1 MHPPDLP
8 SVFTRAQARNL
19 GLTDV
24 RLAGLVSRGYLL
36 RLRRG
41 VYARTDQGRSRER
54 YLTASTAALFE
65 QRSAH
70 ALSHLSAVALW
81 DLPLPLGPADT
92 AHLTK
97 TSGAARSRR
106 VSGLVVHHADS
117 SVTDVTELAGIPVT
131 TAGRT
136 VADCLRTFGPRISVP
151 IADAALHRKLTSIDE
166 IVVQLEMQCHWSGR
180 PLSDQSL
187 DIVDGRRESW
197 LESYAFVRFVEWG
210 VDLPE
215 PQVGVFDGADDFV
228 ARVDG
233 GWLEDGTVLEL
244 DGKSKYLLPRD
255 GVIDPAGVWR
265 EEKRRYDRV
274 GNLGLER
281 VRFGLT
287 DLLHRESA
295 VRADIRARRRVGS
308 AVRFTGRYRLTPSSG
323 LTLL

>member
-1 MHPPDLP
+1 M
-8 SVFTRAQARNL
+8 SGGSAFCFARAQAQEL
-19 GLTDV
+19 GLSDF
-24 RLAGLVSRGYLL
+24 RLAGLVDRGHLI

-41 VYARTDQGRSRER
+41 VYARPVPDLSRARFVKVSTVALSEQG
-54 YLTASTAALFE
+54 
-65 QRSAH
+65 SAH
-70 ALSHLSAVALW
+70 ALSHLSAAALR
-81 DLPLPLGPADT
+81 DLPLPLGAADT

-97 TSGAARSRR
+97 ITGVARSRR
-106 VSGLVVHHADS
+106 ASNIVKIHLEP

-308 AVRFTGRYRLTPSSG
+308 AARFTGRYRLTPSSG

>member
-1 MHPPDLP
+1 
-8 SVFTRAQARNL
+8 
-19 GLTDV
+19 
-24 RLAGLVSRGYLL
+24 
-36 RLRRG
+36 
-41 VYARTDQGRSRER
+41 
-54 YLTASTAALFE
+54 
-65 QRSAH
+65 
-70 ALSHLSAVALW
+70 
-81 DLPLPLGPADT
+81 
-92 AHLTK
+92 
-97 TSGAARSRR
+97 

-180 PLSDQSL
+180 PRSDQSL

-308 AVRFTGRYRLTPSSG
+308 AARFTGRYRLTPSSG